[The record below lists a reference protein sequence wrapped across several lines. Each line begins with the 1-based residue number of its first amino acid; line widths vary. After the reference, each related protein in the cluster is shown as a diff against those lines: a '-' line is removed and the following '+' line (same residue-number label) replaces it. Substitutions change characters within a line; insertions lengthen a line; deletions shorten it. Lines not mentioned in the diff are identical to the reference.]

1 MVLWGRMLSPE
12 IRARLHNLNNLL
24 TRVVSTADLLL
35 DDIVEPG
42 GLRADIEQIQQAGV
56 RAADELLALKEHL
69 DS

>member
-1 MVLWGRMLSPE
+1 MLSPE